1 MAGDGSLTVLAYDGS
16 VPPGPAAVPLEVW
29 QYDPV
34 TLHRLLKRDFLG
46 WGYTVPLVWPDLPHN
61 LRSVRVKVCYQPAQG
76 SPMYTEGD
84 SMTIEFPGS
93 EGDGRVYTQ
102 SANRARIEPFSRDGQ
117 RRLAQRATRSRPFGG
132 AGLGGLA
139 GGANFWS
146 SKDIVPPT
154 ASAGRALGGRTLAG
168 HAAVERPS
176 APQRALFP
184 TPTAGASRLTEPHPP
199 DRISDEWH

>member
-61 LRSVRVKVCYQPAQG
+61 LRSVRVKVCYQPAKG
-76 SPMYTEGD
+76 SPLYTEGD

-102 SANRARIEPFSRDGQ
+102 SAKPRGN
-117 RRLAQRATRSRPFGG
+117 
-132 AGLGGLA
+132 
-139 GGANFWS
+139 
-146 SKDIVPPT
+146 
-154 ASAGRALGGRTLAG
+154 
-168 HAAVERPS
+168 
-176 APQRALFP
+176 
-184 TPTAGASRLTEPHPP
+184 
-199 DRISDEWH
+199 